1 MSLSS
6 PCVSRRIADTNKRLK
21 AASCGKESIRLQV
34 ARSGPLPMTALE
46 TLVPLANKMKERQG
60 SPIKMK
66 NNSICLYLT
75 VLHGHRSSY
84 RYKYK

>member
-1 MSLSS
+1 LSS

-21 AASCGKESIRLQV
+21 AVSCGKESIGLQV
-34 ARSGPLPMTALE
+34 AQSGPIPMTALE

-75 VLHGHRSSY
+75 MLHGPRSWY
-84 RYKYK
+84 HQKYK

>member
-1 MSLSS
+1 
-6 PCVSRRIADTNKRLK
+6 
-21 AASCGKESIRLQV
+21 
-34 ARSGPLPMTALE
+34 MTALE

-75 VLHGHRSSY
+75 VLHGHRSWY
-84 RYKYK
+84 RQKYK